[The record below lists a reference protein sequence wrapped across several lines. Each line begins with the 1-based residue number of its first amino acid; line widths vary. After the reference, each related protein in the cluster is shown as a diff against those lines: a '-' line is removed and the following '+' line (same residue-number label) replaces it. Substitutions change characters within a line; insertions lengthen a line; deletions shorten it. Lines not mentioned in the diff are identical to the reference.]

1 MSLYSY
7 IGGVNSYRLP
17 TPMMNILNGGKHSDN
32 NLSIQE
38 FMIVPVGGK
47 TFAQKLEMG
56 VTVYHNLKKL
66 LKSKNLSTAIGD
78 EGGFAPNLNSN
89 EETLDCIVEA
99 INKSGINYI
108 QMLVLP

>member
-1 MSLYSY
+1 
-7 IGGVNSYRLP
+7 
-17 TPMMNILNGGKHSDN
+17 
-32 NLSIQE
+32 
-38 FMIVPVGGK
+38 
-47 TFAQKLEMG
+47 MG

-99 INKSGINYI
+99 INKSGYKLYTDVGIALDIAATEMFDEAKKTGKDGYLFWKTGELKLK
-108 QMLVLP
+108 MK